1 MVLFLE
7 KKKLLQ
13 IYLSNFQTYFHPA
26 AIAPVGEPSQ
36 TGVDL
41 FVTKDTAN
49 CLFLRKRQQ
58 TIIGV

>member
-1 MVLFLE
+1 VLFLE

-41 FVTKDTAN
+41 FVAKDTAN
-49 CLFLRKRQQ
+49 YLFCGNCDKL
-58 TIIGV
+58 